1 MHYGLTCTATSSK
14 TCKLYTRSL
23 LSGARNIVTHSLA
36 IEHVSN
42 EHVAKAPVEIVSSY
56 VCSEDDVDD
65 AADGI
70 EAQPGAMH
78 SSTGLSTAT
87 KVGLFLGMVVLI
99 CGRLLAVFL

>member
-1 MHYGLTCTATSSK
+1 MHYSLTCTATSSK
-14 TCKLYTRSL
+14 TCKFYTRSL
-23 LSGARNIVTHSLA
+23 LSGATVARNIVTHSLA

-42 EHVAKAPVEIVSSY
+42 EHVAKAPVEIVSSS

-87 KVGLFLGMVVLI
+87 KVGLF
-99 CGRLLAVFL
+99 